1 MSSKSPCRDERKMT
15 LPDVIYW
22 DCFAEDYCLNKDEFA
37 PPERYMITT
46 PTMEGTYIERW
57 AVSENKNGNR
67 LSIAFTED
75 LYKGD
80 PLLLAKARRF
90 QFKRNECEPIQ
101 LIGFS
106 IPRSLFE
113 KYCLELMGWKKE

>member
-1 MSSKSPCRDERKMT
+1 MT

-22 DCFAEDYCLNKDEFA
+22 DCFAEEYCLKKDEIA

-57 AVSENKNGNR
+57 AVSEYKNGNR
-67 LSIAFTED
+67 LNIAFRED
-75 LYKGD
+75 LYTGD
-80 PLLLAKARRF
+80 PIFLVKARRF
-90 QFKRNECEPIQ
+90 EFKKNECEPIQ
-101 LIGFS
+101 LIGVS

-113 KYCLELMGWKKE
+113 KYCLELMERKE